1 MPRGHGAVSQLD
13 VEGLK
18 QSIGRQMKELA
29 RKQEQALERL
39 ENFESSMRGRLD
51 KIDKRQKIRIEKGT
65 PKSELKS
72 TFLPPMIPTQQT
84 VQT

>member
-1 MPRGHGAVSQLD
+1 MPRGRGAVTQLD

-18 QSIGRQMKELA
+18 QSISRQMKEFT
-29 RKQEQALERL
+29 RKQDQALERL
-39 ENFESSMRGRLD
+39 ENFESSMRARLE
-51 KIDKRQKIRIEKGT
+51 KIDKRQKIRIEKG